1 MKMTFLHF
9 KEKSKQSSLAL
20 SSTLILLAGVQPTV
34 CFEFHAKNL
43 IESWLIL
50 IIVLL
55 NPAGIVVNI

>member
-9 KEKSKQSSLAL
+9 KEKSKQSLLAL
-20 SSTLILLAGVQPTV
+20 SWALILFAGIEPTV

-55 NPAGIVVNI
+55 NPTGIVVNI